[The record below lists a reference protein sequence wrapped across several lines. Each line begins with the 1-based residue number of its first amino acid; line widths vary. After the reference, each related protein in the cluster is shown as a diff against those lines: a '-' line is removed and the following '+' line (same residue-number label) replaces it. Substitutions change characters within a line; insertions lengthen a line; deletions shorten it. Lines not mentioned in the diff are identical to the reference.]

1 MNGSRTACTIVLVAM
16 AVSAAVVAS
25 GQQAPAPATRPT
37 GKPPALASGDREFI
51 QTVAKGGMAEVALGE
66 LAGARAA
73 NADVKQFGLRM
84 VQDHGKANEEL
95 AQLARDKRVE
105 PPKEVDR
112 TQKSVHDRLAKLSGD
127 AFDRAYVQEMLK
139 DHQKDVADFRTESK
153 SGKDADVKAWASKTL
168 PTLEEHLKMVQ
179 DLSKGAVGTS
189 GTKKPTGK

>member
-127 AFDRAYVQEMLK
+127 AFDRAYVEEMVK
-139 DHQKDVADFRTESK
+139 DHRKDVKEFERQSTRA
-153 SGKDADVKAWASKTL
+153 KDTDLKAWVDKTL
-168 PTLEEHLKMVQ
+168 PTLRDHLKMIENISAKVP
-179 DLSKGAVGTS
+179 A
-189 GTKKPTGK
+189 KK